1 MNNSDQ
7 LTVLQIHDLME
18 KKPLLENPT
27 RTKEKPSETV

>member
-1 MNNSDQ
+1 MNKSDQ
-7 LTVLQIHDLME
+7 LTVLQIME